1 MTDRMTLAATI
12 AGNAPAN
19 TINLPNGDSNR
30 RNRSSKPRVSRKRT
44 ALVNTAMR
52 LFYGEGYHAVGIDR
66 ILEEAKV
73 SKPTLYAHFKSKDD
87 LIVAALRQRDV
98 EAREFFS
105 ERLRQHGGT
114 VRAGLLYLF
123 DLLGEWINSPEFKG
137 CLFINASAEY
147 AHHENPV
154 HQAAAEHKLAF
165 REMIAN
171 EAAAAGIADADALA
185 GRLMLLVDGL
195 VVTCQVLPNPN
206 AVRIAKEMAGML
218 IDAARDC
225 TAEA

>member
-12 AGNAPAN
+12 AGNAPASSL
-19 TINLPNGDSNR
+19 NLANGEGNR
-30 RNRSSKPRVSRKRT
+30 RNRTSKPRVSRKRT

-87 LIVAALRQRDV
+87 LIVAALRQRDI

-105 ERLRQHGGT
+105 ERLQQYGGDI
-114 VRAGLLYLF
+114 RSRLLYLF

-165 REMIAN
+165 REMIAGH
-171 EAAAAGIADADALA
+171 AAAAGIADADELA

-206 AVRIAKEMAGML
+206 AVKIAKEMAGML
-218 IDAARDC
+218 IDACIDC
-225 TAEA
+225 TASA